1 MPIERINNNL
11 LVETKRKTLP
21 AVQSKVNRTDPL
33 AMLHV
38 ATFRCS
44 WLVTVKVAVVS
55 RYTYLNDE

>member
-21 AVQSKVNRTDPL
+21 AVAKQSKQNRP
-33 AMLHV
+33 ARYV

-44 WLVTVKVAVVS
+44 WLVTVKVAVVEL
-55 RYTYLNDE
+55 T